1 MKRIRNI
8 LQLLVVVLVLIS
20 CNSKQEG
27 THFGVDAKIVDID
40 KNEKVLTIEDAD
52 KDEDERI
59 FEEATKIDCKDSN
72 VIYCDY
78 KSLEVK
84 NINFEDLEVDDD
96 IILEVKDS
104 EILKLK
110 DNKDTDKKI
119 KVDQIQLGTQR
130 LD

>member
-1 MKRIRNI
+1 M
-8 LQLLVVVLVLIS
+8 LVLIS
-20 CNSKQEG
+20 CNNKQEG

-52 KDEDERI
+52 ENEEDEV
-59 FEEATKIDCKDSN
+59 FGQATKIDCKDSKI
-72 VIYCDY
+72 IYCNY

-130 LD
+130 LDWRI